1 MNGFTNK
8 NKYYLHFANRKSEAI
23 YVTGINLHPTEWK
36 QEDWEALGDR

>member
-8 NKYYLHFANRKSEAI
+8 DKYPHFAKRKSEAI

-36 QEDWEALGDR
+36 QEDWEALGNR